1 MRGGWHTQ
9 HDLTPGEQAALKH
22 LEQQALGPPI
32 GLQSWNIT
40 MSNGQTM
47 AVEAAQLSRRADD
60 ALMAGNRA
68 VCQPGEWLL
77 FTHDDRGERVARMAK
92 VTRPSAKKPK
102 RSEAERAENALLLW
116 QKEQDSKPGAMY
128 GRVLR
133 GDSEFASGQNEELYV
148 YERGVYVPAK
158 QYVAARLQDLADDRW
173 SRHLHNETIAW
184 LLGSAPGLQV
194 GLGANVINVRNG
206 LLVWKGGRW
215 RLQPHDSE
223 LRTTVQLPLT
233 FDPDAECPLYD
244 KFISTSMPDD
254 DTRSFLDEWMGYN
267 LTSDY
272 GHQKALMLGGK
283 EGSGKSQ
290 YLLVLEHLLGQRN
303 VTSSTLQAIGENK
316 WASADLYCKLANIC
330 ADISSHELRM
340 TSTFKALTGGDLIRG
355 ERKFKDA
362 FEFHN
367 VAKLSFSANEIP
379 ATRDATQAFF
389 DRWFVVKFPHKFRGT
404 NDQRE
409 NIGLKIADSPDEMS
423 GVLNRALEGLT
434 RLRRSGAFTMGSAMS
449 VAHDEFRRVADTVA
463 MFLADHAASGNLPRL
478 RKEHMFQS
486 YRAWCDNN
494 NHQPLSS
501 TRFYARIH
509 EWTPTGGVSV
519 QATKSRGFEYFTV
532 RSRGSGG

>member
-1 MRGGWHTQ
+1 MTWFTK
-9 HDLTPGEQAALKH
+9 HDLTPDELAALEY
-22 LEQQALGPPI
+22 LELATNIPTV
-32 GLQSWNIT
+32 LQSWNVVL
-40 MSNGQTM
+40 SNGRM
-47 AVEAAQLSRRADD
+47 IAVQAAQLSRGQDD
-60 ALMAGNRA
+60 TLMAGRRP
-68 VCQPGEWLL
+68 VCQPGTWLL
-77 FTHDDRGERVARMAK
+77 FTPNDREVRTAKMAR

-102 RSEAERAENALLLW
+102 RSEAEKAEDALLVW

-133 GDSEFASGQNEELYV
+133 SDSEFASGQNEELYV

-184 LLGSAPGLQV
+184 LLGSAPGLQA
-194 GLGANVINVRNG
+194 GLAPNVINVRNG
-206 LLVWKGGRW
+206 ILVWKGNRW
-215 RLQPHDSE
+215 RLQPHSPE
-223 LRTTVQLPLT
+223 LRTTIQLPVT

-244 KFISTSMPDD
+244 KFISTSMPDE
-254 DTRSFLDEWMGYN
+254 DTRNFLDEWMGYN

-272 GHQKALMLGGK
+272 GHQKALMLGGR

-330 ADISSHELRM
+330 ADISSNELRM

-389 DRWFVVKFPHKFRGT
+389 DRWFVVKFPRKFRGT
-404 NDQRE
+404 DKQRE
-409 NIGLKIADSPDEMS
+409 NIGLAIAGDPAEMS
-423 GVLNRALEGLT
+423 GVLNRALAALT
-434 RLRRSGAFTMGSAMS
+434 RLRRSGSFTMGDAMS
-449 VAHDEFRRVADTVA
+449 LAHDEFRRVADTVA
-463 MFLADHAASGNLPRL
+463 MFLADYLASGNSPRS

-486 YRAWCDNN
+486 YRAWCDAN

-501 TRFYARIH
+501 TRFYPRLR
-509 EWTPTGGVSV
+509 EWTPTGGISV
-519 QATKSRGFEYFTV
+519 QVTHSKGFEYFAV
-532 RSRGSGG
+532 RPTGVVEGS